1 MKFKARINKENL
13 NTLHGVIVALQ
24 RVGEKA
30 VLLLSEDKIRIAVI
44 NENIDSPK
52 TYSELVTNILFTDY
66 NIESL
71 SSNFILLELELEH
84 FSKALT
90 SGKNAPQC
98 QLKLIKRNSCP
109 FLCFETKSITTL
121 TMDVSHDIP
130 IRIHR
135 SDDINYYLPPAVPS
149 PNVAL
154 ELPRGKL
161 MKIVLEKMCKIS
173 KNVYITAYQSGRLNF
188 RVDDTSATI
197 NTFFNNLQ
205 PDWGVLDQI
214 EDIQN
219 KATVK
224 IDIRKI
230 SSVLNI
236 HSLSW
241 DNALLCMYF
250 YLLILLIYFF
260 IYIFLFINIY

>member
-1 MKFKARINKENL
+1 MKFKSRINKENL
-13 NTLHGVIVALQ
+13 NSLHGVIVALQ

-30 VLLLSEDKIRIAVI
+30 VLFLSEDKIRIAVI

-52 TYSELVTNILFTDY
+52 TYSELVTNVLFSDY
-66 NIESL
+66 NIQSL
-71 SSNFILLELELEH
+71 SSNFILIELELEH
-84 FSKALT
+84 FSKALA

-98 QLKLIKRNSCP
+98 QLKLVKRNSCP

-161 MKIVLEKMCKIS
+161 MKVVLEKMCKLS
-173 KNVYITAYQSGRLNF
+173 KNVYITAHQSGRLNF

-197 NTFFNNLQ
+197 NTFFNHLQ

-224 IDIRKI
+224 VDIRKI

-236 HSLSW
+236 HSLAW
-241 DNALLCMYF
+241 DNAYLCKYII
-250 YLLILLIYFF
+250 LITVHI
-260 IYIFLFINIY
+260 FINLY